1 MFVDMFVADC
11 DREGA
16 GKFVDETA
24 GERLRTGVVE
34 G

>member
-11 DREGA
+11 DREGT

-24 GERLRTGVVE
+24 GESLQIGVVK

>member
-11 DREGA
+11 DREKA
-16 GKFVDETA
+16 GKFVNETA
-24 GERLRTGVVE
+24 GERLQTGFVE